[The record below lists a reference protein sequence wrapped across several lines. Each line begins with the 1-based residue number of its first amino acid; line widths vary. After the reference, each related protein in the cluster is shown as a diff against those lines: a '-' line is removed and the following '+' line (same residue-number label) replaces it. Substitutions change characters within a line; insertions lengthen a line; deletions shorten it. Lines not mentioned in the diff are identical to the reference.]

1 MPHLKGL
8 TTKPSSLLIYDSEIE
23 LHLQQTTSF
32 CLKAIRFVT
41 TRKSESFE
49 LGCDATTGRQILP
62 IPVNQLTNQVSLE
75 LKYSGTLFLSEVSW
89 KTGQLS
95 TKVTTMQL
103 LRRCTS
109 SPYTMVSLTSSWKFE
124 ASTVSLTELPASIEN
139 AHCIFHA

>member
-1 MPHLKGL
+1 MPHLKSL

-32 CLKAIRFVT
+32 CLKTIRFVT

-62 IPVNQLTNQVSLE
+62 IPVNQLTSQISLE

-89 KTGQLS
+89 KTGHLS

-103 LRRCTS
+103 LKLCTS
-109 SPYTMVSLTSSWKFE
+109 NPYTMVSLI
-124 ASTVSLTELPASIEN
+124 ST
-139 AHCIFHA
+139 